1 MNQKK
6 RQFNRRL
13 NDVGEGPVRSKIGEW
28 NSPNQSEKK
37 KEKENKKTDIP

>member
-6 RQFNRRL
+6 RQFNRGL
-13 NDVGEGPVRSKIGEW
+13 NDVEEGPVRSKVGEW
-28 NSPNQSEKK
+28 NSP